1 MPIGG
6 SATELNITGAKLKVA
21 AGVDVTGSISYT
33 TDATGF
39 GSVTAQIDNNN
50 TLNITSGKNTG
61 VAKIE
66 RNTAAT
72 ITAITHTNVNNNTT
86 IHLALKN
93 TATSKGVF
101 ITLGTF
107 STDDTVKVNYTDNYL
122 IGPGETGMVTLRKV
136 NGVLSLFVREMF
148 TSKATN
154 FDNTDNSPFYIK
166 EGVNYKYP
174 LYKFSGTGL
183 TSEVI
188 QGTTY
193 YKPDT
198 GITTQ
203 TRPPKGIPEN
213 VVPPMGVL
221 KIGNNPGMTT
231 INYDVYSTVNSESGS
246 IYKGS
251 TQKARFG
258 LDMTHNEASGSF
270 TDSGVSSGDTYT
282 LYLDKVVT
290 ESTDTTYAVAPGSP
304 ALAVFHNGTFDDG
317 GDPYS
322 HGSITAAATAGYF
335 YSDTASGTYGKGTLT
350 SATYTAASGN
360 SNGDLRNRTEAY
372 TTYVW
377 TPTSTYQAR
386 VLVVAGGGGGGADD
400 GGGGGAGGFI
410 EKTNQTISGAQT
422 IVVGDGGIGQTDD
435 YNQTCYAASNGGNSS
450 ISGLSLTAIGGG
462 GGGSNHNNQST
473 ERNGRNGGSGGGASG
488 KNGASGGSGTP
499 GQGFDGGS
507 NTSGNQHW
515 PSGGGGASQAGT
527 WGRDNTTQSD
537 GGDGKSSDI
546 LGTTYWWS
554 GGGGGAEHSAPKG
567 KGGKGGGG
575 SGAWGAAVS
584 SPGGN
589 SDTNGVSHAETTPG
603 SDANWHQ
610 RGSNGGKHTGGGAG
624 GGSYHNGDGGKGGS
638 GMVVIRDTGIGKD
651 IPKLASISN
660 VTTISSK
667 TINYTFNVQGSGI
680 DRVTYKIGSGSEAT
694 TASGVYTLAYTPAD
708 FGTTTMTHAYAV
720 DSSGNQVG
728 AKMSDPYSVLT
739 KNSTMGITPILAF
752 FNMGTTVTDSINNVS
767 FTTDSG
773 SFTYDTTNNAITN
786 SSSARMKL
794 DFTSVRTDR
803 NTAISAFYEFY
814 LPPGTQWEYACS
826 LGGVHDTNSNNNDAI
841 GWYGATTP
849 ATHYYG
855 NGVTALPT
863 TYNYS
868 NYENKWV
875 KLGWVREANGNNFR
889 IYVDGVLASTHAP
902 SDGTLQGAGVLSYFY
917 LFRHACY
924 GNENN
929 YTTDDA
935 ISFRNLEIYQAS
947 FTDAEI
953 LAAFGS

>member
-6 SATELNITGAKLKVA
+6 NNDTFTITGAKLKVDQ
-21 AGVDVTGSISYT
+21 GVEVGGSVAYT

-39 GSVTAQIDNNN
+39 GGVSAQIDNNN
-50 TLNITSGKNTG
+50 TLNITSGKLAG

-93 TATSKGVF
+93 TSTDKGVF

-122 IGPGETGMVTLRKV
+122 IGPGETGMITLRKV

-148 TSKATN
+148 TSKATS

-166 EGVNYKYP
+166 DGVNYKYP
-174 LYKFSGTGL
+174 LYKFAGTGL

-188 QGTTY
+188 QGTEY
-193 YKPDT
+193 FRPST
-198 GITTQ
+198 GLTSQ
-203 TRPPKGIPEN
+203 TRPPKGLPEN
-213 VVPPMGVL
+213 VVPPTGSF
-221 KIGNNPGMTT
+221 KIGNNVDMTT
-231 INYDVYSTVNSESGS
+231 IHYDVYNTVNSESGT

-251 TQKARFG
+251 TQKVRFA
-258 LDMTHNEASGSF
+258 LDVTHNEASGSF

-282 LYLDKVVT
+282 LYLDKNAT
-290 ESTDTTYAVAPGSP
+290 TSTDTTNATAPNSQP
-304 ALAVFHNGTFDDG
+304 LAVFHNGTFNDG

-335 YSDTASGTYGKGTLT
+335 YSDTASGTYGMGTLT
-350 SATYTAASGN
+350 SATYTAASGS
-360 SNGDLRNRTEAY
+360 SNGDMRNRVEAF

-377 TPTSTYQAR
+377 TPTTAYEAD

-410 EKTNQTISGAQT
+410 EKKAQTISGAQT
-422 IVVGDGGIGQTDD
+422 IVVGDGGIGQTQD
-435 YNQTCYAASNGGNSS
+435 YNQTCYASSDGGDSS

-473 ERNGRNGGSGGGASG
+473 ERNGRSGGSGGGSSG
-488 KNGASGGSGTP
+488 KNGALGGSGTT
-499 GQGFDGGS
+499 GQGFDGATNPSGS
-507 NTSGNQHW
+507 QHR
-515 PSGGGGASQAGT
+515 PSGGGGASEAGT
-527 WGRDNTTQSD
+527 DGAEAQSD

-554 GGGGGAEHSAPKG
+554 GGGGGAAHHKPKG

-575 SGAWGAAVS
+575 SGAF
-584 SPGGN
+584 SPSFGGGV
-589 SDTNGVSHAETTPG
+589 SDTNGVSDAEPTPG
-603 SDANWHQ
+603 SIGHWHQ
-610 RGSNGGKHTGGGAG
+610 RGSNAGKHTGGGAG
-624 GGSYHNGDGGKGGS
+624 GGAYHNGDGGKGGS
-638 GMVVIRDTGIGKD
+638 GMVVIRDIGLGKKVS
-651 IPKLASISN
+651 KLASISN
-660 VTTISSK
+660 VTAISSK
-667 TINYTFNVQGSGI
+667 TINYTFNVQGPGI
-680 DRVTYKIGSGSEAT
+680 DKVTYKIGSGSEVT
-694 TASGVYTLAYTPAD
+694 MASGVYTLAYTPAD
-708 FGTTTMTHAYAV
+708 YGTTTITQSYAV
-720 DSSGNQVG
+720 DSLGNQVG
-728 AKMSDPYSVLT
+728 VKMTDPYSVLT
-739 KNSTMGITPILAF
+739 KLSSLGHITAPILSF
-752 FNMGTTVTDSINNVS
+752 FNMGTTVTDSVNSVA

-773 SFTYDTTNNAITN
+773 SFTYDTANNAITN
-786 SSSARMKL
+786 TGSARMKL

-814 LPPGTQWEYACS
+814 LPNGTKYEYAAS
-826 LGGVHDTNSNNNDAI
+826 LGGVHDTNGNNNDAI
-841 GWYGATTP
+841 GWFGGASP

-855 NGVTALPT
+855 NGVLGLPT
-863 TYNYS
+863 KYEYS
-868 NYENKWV
+868 NYYGKWV
-875 KLGWVREANGNNFR
+875 KLGWVREANGHNFR
-889 IYVDGVLASTHAP
+889 VYVDGVLASTHTP
-902 SDGTLQGAGVLSYFY
+902 DDGSLTGTGVLSYFY

-929 YTTDDA
+929 YTTNDA

-947 FTDAEI
+947 FTSAEI
-953 LAAFGS
+953 LDAFGS